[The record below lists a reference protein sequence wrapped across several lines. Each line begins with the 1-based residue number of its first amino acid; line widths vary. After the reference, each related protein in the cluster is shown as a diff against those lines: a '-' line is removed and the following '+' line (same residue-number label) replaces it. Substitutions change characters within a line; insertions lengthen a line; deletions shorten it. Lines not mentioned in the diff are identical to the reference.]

1 MFFRFNFEILF
12 LVSIKMNQIENDLN
26 SLKFVQTELRISS
39 F

>member
-12 LVSIKMNQIENDLN
+12 LVSIKMNRIENDLN
-26 SLKFVQTELRISS
+26 SLKFVQNELRISS